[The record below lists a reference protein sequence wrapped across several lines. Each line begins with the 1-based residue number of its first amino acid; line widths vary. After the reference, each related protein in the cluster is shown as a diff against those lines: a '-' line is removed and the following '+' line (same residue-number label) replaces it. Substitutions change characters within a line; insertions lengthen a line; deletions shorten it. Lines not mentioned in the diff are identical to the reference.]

1 MDLPGWTTTAAE
13 PPSSSTAGIA
23 TAESTGAD
31 AGENRTAAGSKLV
44 VHLAPGWKTADVERA
59 LPHFQLEYTSPTKLL
74 IDSGAALV
82 AEADFELDA
91 EDNAAE
97 ADSAPDVEAQWGS
110 LSGWLNQA
118 LQDFNDAMERAANS
132 ALSAGAAAVGSSPEA
147 ASPPDPSPSWGRQ
160 WGMQQLG
167 LLASKAYWGAP
178 GAWATTTG
186 SRSVKVCVVDS
197 GIDTTHPDLVGN
209 LWVNAGEVPGDGIDN
224 DGNGWIDDV
233 HGFNFDAYNG
243 DVSDMTG
250 HGTHIAGVIGAMA
263 DDAFGISG
271 VNKQVSI
278 MTCKVLNRN
287 GKGFYTNVIKC
298 IDYCSANGAKITSM
312 SLGFATPNRGSTE
325 ALRLVR
331 PSDLLVFSA
340 GNGNIGPIEAWDP
353 ASAAATHIWPVSYS
367 TESMISVAALNRA
380 GRLWSTGQGK
390 GSNWGPAV
398 DISAPGEKILS
409 TLLGGAHGYMTGT
422 SMAVPFVAG
431 TAALLLAAD
440 PSLRPSDLKRLL
452 MDGAVDTPG
461 LAGKVQSGVANAA
474 LSMDLLNQRA
484 LIAAEFGGGES
495 DVAQDG
501 ADGSSSMGPSAATP
515 EPPAATLQ
523 SPALA
528 GAPKSFLQP
537 PSVEIVSPGQP
548 FPLQYTSIQLRPDED
563 GDVHMSCIQRGVT
576 AFPVDPAGGARLD
589 LFAEDPAYSL
599 RVISLGRRR
608 FPFYGHKYDE
618 VVLSAHGFVGFSI
631 EDVMAASAGLL
642 RADLP
647 TQLAARRISL
657 LFTDELA
664 PGWGG
669 GEVSHVI
676 TESSLIITW
685 DGVPSNRNV
694 LSDTN
699 SMQLQL
705 FFDGSV
711 QMTYLEVATAR
722 TYRAVG
728 VSDGRG
734 MGASGFVAG
743 SFQHAESVS
752 CQP

>member
-1 MDLPGWTTTAAE
+1 MSIHVFGLC
-13 PPSSSTAGIA
+13 
-23 TAESTGAD
+23 
-31 AGENRTAAGSKLV
+31 
-44 VHLAPGWKTADVERA
+44 
-59 LPHFQLEYTSPTKLL
+59 F
-74 IDSGAALV
+74 
-82 AEADFELDA
+82 
-91 EDNAAE
+91 
-97 ADSAPDVEAQWGS
+97 
-110 LSGWLNQA
+110 
-118 LQDFNDAMERAANS
+118 AN
-132 ALSAGAAAVGSSPEA
+132 
-147 ASPPDPSPSWGRQ
+147 
-160 WGMQQLG
+160 
-167 LLASKAYWGAP
+167 
-178 GAWATTTG
+178 
-186 SRSVKVCVVDS
+186 
-197 GIDTTHPDLVGN
+197 
-209 LWVNAGEVPGDGIDN
+209 
-224 DGNGWIDDV
+224 
-233 HGFNFDAYNG
+233 
-243 DVSDMTG
+243 
-250 HGTHIAGVIGAMA
+250 
-263 DDAFGISG
+263 
-271 VNKQVSI
+271 
-278 MTCKVLNRN
+278 
-287 GKGFYTNVIKC
+287 
-298 IDYCSANGAKITSM
+298 
-312 SLGFATPNRGSTE
+312 
-325 ALRLVR
+325 
-331 PSDLLVFSA
+331 
-340 GNGNIGPIEAWDP
+340 
-353 ASAAATHIWPVSYS
+353 
-367 TESMISVAALNRA
+367 
-380 GRLWSTGQGK
+380 
-390 GSNWGPAV
+390 
-398 DISAPGEKILS
+398 SAPGEKILS
-409 TLLGGAHGYMTGT
+409 TLLGGAHGYKTGT

-452 MDGAVDTPG
+452 MDGAVDTPGRSRMLTLPSRAHGSIHPSNRPSTDRLLALPKYMGTG

-523 SPALA
+523 PPALA